1 MISINYEEL
10 LTTKLLNIYI
20 IILVDADLTIMRFEG
35 FVKYK
40 STININIIVFVF
52 STVRSVPIDKLK
64 LSAVP

>member
-20 IILVDADLTIMRFEG
+20 IILVDADLTIMQFEC

-40 STININIIVFVF
+40 STININIIAFVF
-52 STVRSVPIDKLK
+52 STV
-64 LSAVP
+64 